1 MTETEIV
8 RALSADN
15 PARAEA
21 AATVVRF
28 LDVAV
33 AATGRASFYN
43 TRDEQLALEEDAH
56 RAMAALDRRLYAG
69 LVCSPGATDR
79 SRQLGVLH
87 LLGTPAHEHD
97 GDAVHAAV
105 AALTV
110 PRRLKLFALLAERRV
125 NNARVRRLILRTVLG
140 STALELW
147 SVRYRDKLAGAL
159 RHAWG
164 LRLSGI
170 LRAIL
175 TKRLA
180 GGELDPKEHRI
191 LAREIDRWAADRTD
205 PAAVRECVA
214 FVLGAEGPYT
224 LPLPVAYRAARTD
237 LEAGAALP
245 LETLEG
251 LRGRFHPNEKP
262 ARVLELTAAR
272 LTVGQ
277 RLAGQRQAARAG
289 VVVEVDLDRYDAVRL
304 YLYAFA
310 EGMTA
315 EVAAALDR
323 RAARTAAGLDLAGR
337 RIALVLDGSASMR
350 GGTDQPLRPIA
361 AVLALR
367 DALRAAA
374 GTCHDVWIGGVP
386 DGRLVHPAGPT
397 AAAEALIAALRTG
410 AELIVVVGD
419 GYENAPAGRFA
430 QVLDAA
436 RTLGV
441 AVPVVQL
448 SPVLAAEAGG
458 LRGYA
463 PDLPLA
469 PVHRPEALELA
480 WCRLMLAADPTAA
493 IPALLRLA
501 HPEVTA

>member
-1 MTETEIV
+1 MTEIM

-43 TRDEQLALEEDAH
+43 TKDEQLALEHDAH

-69 LVCSPGATDR
+69 LVRSPGATDR
-79 SRQLGVLH
+79 SRRLGVLH
-87 LLGTPAHEHD
+87 LLDTPAHADDGSAIHD
-97 GDAVHAAV
+97 AV

-110 PRRLKLFALLAERRV
+110 PRRLKLFGLLAERRV
-125 NNARVRRLILRTVLG
+125 NNARVRRLILRSVLG
-140 STALELW
+140 STSLELW

-164 LRLSGI
+164 LRMSGI
-170 LRAIL
+170 LRSIL
-175 TKRLA
+175 SKQLA
-180 GGELDPKEHRI
+180 GDALDPKERRI
-191 LAREIDRWAADRTD
+191 LAGEVDRWAADVGV
-205 PAAVRECVA
+205 ARECVA
-214 FVLGAEGPYT
+214 FVLGADGPYT

-237 LEAGAALP
+237 LAAGAVLP
-245 LETLEG
+245 METLEG
-251 LRGRFHPNEKP
+251 LRGRFHPDVPP
-262 ARVLELTAAR
+262 ARVLELTAER

-289 VVVEVDLDRYDAVRL
+289 VTVEVDLSRYDAVRL

-310 EGMTA
+310 TGMTDD
-315 EVAAALDR
+315 VADALDR
-323 RAARTAAGLDLAGR
+323 RAAATAAGLDLAGR

-350 GGTDQPLRPIA
+350 GGAEQPLRPIA
-361 AVLALR
+361 TVLALR

-374 GTCHDVWIGGVP
+374 GECHDVWIGGVP
-386 DGRLVHPAGPT
+386 DGRLVHPAGAT
-397 AAAEALIAALRTG
+397 SAAEGLVAALRTG
-410 AELIVVVGD
+410 AELIVVIGD

-448 SPVLAAEAGG
+448 SPVLAAEAAG

-463 PDLPLA
+463 PGLPLA

-480 WCRLMLAADPTAA
+480 WCRLMLTTDPVAAV
-493 IPALLRLA
+493 PALLRLA
-501 HPEVTA
+501 HLEVTA

>member
-1 MTETEIV
+1 MTEIL
-8 RALSADN
+8 RALSADH

-43 TRDEQLALEEDAH
+43 TRDEQLALEQDAH
-56 RAMAALDRRLYAG
+56 RAMVALDRRLYAG

-87 LLGTPAHEHD
+87 LLDTPAHEDD
-97 GDAVHAAV
+97 GTAVYDAV

-110 PRRLKLFALLAERRV
+110 PRRLKLFGLLAERRV

-140 STALELW
+140 SASLELW
-147 SVRYRDKLAGAL
+147 SVRYRDKLADAL

-164 LRLSGI
+164 LRMSGI
-170 LRAIL
+170 LRSIL
-175 TKRLA
+175 TRLLA
-180 GGELDPKEHRI
+180 GARLDAKEQRI
-191 LAREIDRWAADRTD
+191 LAREIDRWAAD
-205 PAAVRECVA
+205 PALARECVA
-214 FVLGAEGPYT
+214 FVLGADGPYT

-237 LEAGAALP
+237 LAAGAALP
-245 LETLEG
+245 FETLEG

-262 ARVLELTAAR
+262 ARVLELTAER
-272 LTVGQ
+272 LTAGQ
-277 RLAGQRQAARAG
+277 RLARQRHAERAG
-289 VVVEVDLDRYDAVRL
+289 VEVEVDLDRYDAVRL

-310 EGMTA
+310 TGMTDDL
-315 EVAAALDR
+315 AAALDR
-323 RAARTAAGLDLAGR
+323 RAAAGAAGLDLADR

-350 GGTDQPLRPIA
+350 GGLDQPLRPIA
-361 AVLALR
+361 TVLALR

-374 GTCHDVWIGGVP
+374 AECHDVWIGGVP
-386 DGRLVHPAGPT
+386 DGRLVRPAGAT
-397 AAAEALIAALRTG
+397 SAAEALVAALRTG
-410 AELIVVVGD
+410 AELIVVIGD

-436 RTLGV
+436 HTLGI

-448 SPVLAAEAGG
+448 SPVLAAEATG

-480 WCRLMLAADPTAA
+480 WCRLMLTIDPAAAV
-493 IPALLRLA
+493 PALLRLA
-501 HPEVTA
+501 HLEVTG

>member
-1 MTETEIV
+1 MTEIT

-43 TRDEQLALEEDAH
+43 TRDEQLALEQDAH
-56 RAMAALDRRLYAG
+56 RAMIALDRRLYAG

-87 LLGTPAHEHD
+87 LLDTPAREDD
-97 GDAVHAAV
+97 GTAVYDAV

-110 PRRLKLFALLAERRV
+110 PRRLKLFGLLAERRV
-125 NNARVRRLILRTVLG
+125 NNARVRRLILRSVLG
-140 STALELW
+140 SGSLELW
-147 SVRYRDKLAGAL
+147 SVRYRGKLAGAL

-170 LRAIL
+170 LRSIL
-175 TKRLA
+175 TKQLA
-180 GGELDPKEHRI
+180 GAELDPKELRI
-191 LAREIDRWAADRTD
+191 LARELDRWAPD
-205 PAAVRECVA
+205 PADAAVTRECVA
-214 FVLGAEGPYT
+214 FVLGADGPYT

-237 LEAGAALP
+237 LDAGAALP

-251 LRGRFHPNEKP
+251 LRGRFHPDDKP
-262 ARVLELTAAR
+262 ARVLALTADR

-277 RLAGQRQAARAG
+277 RLAGQRQAERAG
-289 VVVEVDLDRYDAVRL
+289 VEVEVDLDRYDAVRL

-310 EGMTA
+310 TGMTD

-323 RAARTAAGLDLAGR
+323 RAAAGAAGLDLAGR

-350 GGTDQPLRPIA
+350 GGADQPLRPIA
-361 AVLALR
+361 TVLALR

-374 GTCHDVWIGGVP
+374 GECHDVWIGGAP
-386 DGRLVHPAGPT
+386 DGRLVRPTGAT
-397 AAAEALIAALRTG
+397 AAAEALVAALRTG
-410 AELIVVVGD
+410 AELIVVIGD

-436 RTLGV
+436 HTLGV

-463 PDLPLA
+463 PDLPTA

-480 WCRLMLAADPTAA
+480 WCRLMLATDPAA
-493 IPALLRLA
+493 AVPALLRLA
-501 HPEVTA
+501 HLEVTG

>member
-1 MTETEIV
+1 MTEIT
-8 RALSADN
+8 RALSAEN

-43 TRDEQLALEEDAH
+43 TRDEQLALERDAH

-79 SRQLGVLH
+79 SRQLGVLQ
-87 LLGTPAHEHD
+87 LLDTPAHEDD
-97 GDAVHAAV
+97 GTAVYNAV
-105 AALTV
+105 ATLTV
-110 PRRLKLFALLAERRV
+110 PRRLKLFGLLAERRV

-140 STALELW
+140 SGSLELW

-170 LRAIL
+170 LRSIL
-175 TKRLA
+175 TKRL
-180 GGELDPKEHRI
+180 GGAELDPKERRI
-191 LAREIDRWAADRTD
+191 LAREIDRWAAD
-205 PAAVRECVA
+205 PALAHECVA
-214 FVLGAEGPYT
+214 FVLGADGPYT
-224 LPLPVAYRAARTD
+224 LPLPLAYRAARTD
-237 LEAGAALP
+237 LAAGAALP
-245 LETLEG
+245 YETLEG
-251 LRGRFHPNEKP
+251 LRGRFHPDEKP
-262 ARVLELTAAR
+262 ARALELTADR

-277 RLAGQRQAARAG
+277 RLAGQRQAERAG
-289 VVVEVDLDRYDAVRL
+289 VAVEVDLDRYDAVRL
-304 YLYAFA
+304 YLYAYA
-310 EGMTA
+310 TGMTDD
-315 EVAAALDR
+315 VAAALDR
-323 RAARTAAGLDLAGR
+323 RAAAGAAGLDLAGR

-361 AVLALR
+361 TVLALR

-374 GTCHDVWIGGVP
+374 GQCHEVWIGGVP
-386 DGRLVHPAGPT
+386 DGRLVRPAGAT
-397 AAAEALIAALRTG
+397 AAAEGLVAALRTG
-410 AELIVVVGD
+410 PELIVVIGD

-436 RTLGV
+436 RTLGI

-448 SPVLAAEAGG
+448 SPVLAAEAAG

-480 WCRLMLAADPTAA
+480 WCRLMLTIDPAAAV
-493 IPALLRLA
+493 PALLRLA
-501 HPEVTA
+501 DLEVTG